1 MDVFTLVIVATI
13 SGEPKIVADWQPE
26 AAPAYMTAQECN
38 EYVAAYGGNHGIA
51 ACKRVE
57 KLPNCN
63 LERLSDGEEEYC
75 LLVGGVDWARG
86 RAAVSLGVSQ

>member
-1 MDVFTLVIVATI
+1 MDVFTLIIVATI

-26 AAPAYMTAQECN
+26 TAPAYMTAQECN
-38 EYVAAYGGNHGIA
+38 EYVAAYDGNHGIA

-63 LERLSDGEEEYC
+63 LERLSDDEEEYC

-86 RAAVSLGVSQ
+86 RKVMQIELGQ